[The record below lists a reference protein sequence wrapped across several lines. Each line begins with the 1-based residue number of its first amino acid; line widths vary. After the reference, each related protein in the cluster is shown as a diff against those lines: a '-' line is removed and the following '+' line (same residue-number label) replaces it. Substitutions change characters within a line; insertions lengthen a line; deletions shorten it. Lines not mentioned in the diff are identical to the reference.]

1 MTPVARD
8 LQFIHGF
15 DKFTR
20 EELEDILNDSDKDL
34 FLNFRDK
41 VISYDQLRARVA
53 ERQGIATYKVFDDIK
68 ELLHPGLIARLQ
80 KMKDRQKRITAEKRK
95 VAVAF

>member
-20 EELEDILNDSDKDL
+20 EELEDILADSDKDL
-34 FLNFRDK
+34 FLNFRDQ
-41 VISYDQLRARVA
+41 VISYDQLRARIA
-53 ERQGIATYKVFDDIK
+53 ERQGVASYKVFDDIT
-68 ELLHPGLIARLQ
+68 EMLHPGLLQRLQ
-80 KMKDRQKRITAEKRK
+80 KMKER
-95 VAVAF
+95 

>member
-20 EELEDILNDSDKDL
+20 EELEDVLNDSDKDL
-34 FLNFRDK
+34 FISFRDK
-41 VISYDQLRARVA
+41 KISYD
-53 ERQGIATYKVFDDIK
+53 
-68 ELLHPGLIARLQ
+68 
-80 KMKDRQKRITAEKRK
+80 
-95 VAVAF
+95 